1 MLAPMEGIA
10 DNLFRMLCHK
20 YGADLTFTGIARV
33 SNLARQKQGELEKIL
48 ILNTTPTQIQ
58 LAGAKISEY
67 EKFLAGFKPTKGF
80 RGFNLNIRFSEEPLS
95 LMRETLH
102 NVQGMKAHS
111 EIQFSLDSENL
122 KDCCP

>member
-1 MLAPMEGIA
+1 VPYEIRWDQKAREFLRTLDPQIA
-10 DNLFRMLCHK
+10 QQIIKKANNIVDFPEH
-20 YGADLTFTGIARV
+20 Y
-33 SNLARQKQGELEKIL
+33 LEYL
-48 ILNTTPTQIQ
+48 V
-58 LAGAKISEY
+58 E
-67 EKFLAGFKPTKGF
+67 
-80 RGFNLNIRFSEEPLS
+80 IRFYEEPLS

>member
-1 MLAPMEGIA
+1 MINNRNQSR
-10 DNLFRMLCHK
+10 DD
-20 YGADLTFTGIARV
+20 DL
-33 SNLARQKQGELEKIL
+33 RQKKI
-48 ILNTTPTQIQ
+48 T
-58 LAGAKISEY
+58 GKCEY
-67 EKFLAGFKPTKGF
+67 
-80 RGFNLNIRFSEEPLS
+80 IRFSEEPLS

>member
-1 MLAPMEGIA
+1 MVKKVFI
-10 DNLFRMLCHK
+10 R
-20 YGADLTFTGIARV
+20 
-33 SNLARQKQGELEKIL
+33 GELCS
-48 ILNTTPTQIQ
+48 NSQFC
-58 LAGAKISEY
+58 S
-67 EKFLAGFKPTKGF
+67 
-80 RGFNLNIRFSEEPLS
+80 FSEEPLS